1 MVVAMTSSNT
11 LVSGNNSNFTATPRS
26 FSGRGAGHRQKGRM
40 DLMTQY
46 VGILDGS
53 GKTFGVRV
61 PDLPGCYGG
70 GNSPETAI
78 ADAMSAAREWLSH
91 QIAKG
96 EKPPKARTIVQILKT
111 ETIDAQE
118 NEVAVVIPVV
128 LDAGRT
134 VRANLTFDAGLLE
147 AIDAEA
153 ARRGLT
159 RSGFLASVARERLEL
174 V

>member
-1 MVVAMTSSNT
+1 
-11 LVSGNNSNFTATPRS
+11 
-26 FSGRGAGHRQKGRM
+26 M
-40 DLMTQY
+40 DLMTNY

-53 GKTFGVRV
+53 GTVFGVRI

-70 GNSPETAI
+70 GATPEAAI
-78 ADAMSAAREWLSH
+78 ADAMSAAREWVAHRETKDL
-91 QIAKG
+91 AAP
-96 EKPPKARTIVQILKT
+96 KPRTMAQILT
-111 ETIDAQE
+111 SETIDASQ
-118 NEVAVVIPVV
+118 NEAAVIVPVV

-159 RSGFLASVARERLEL
+159 RSAFMASAARERLESA
-174 V
+174 